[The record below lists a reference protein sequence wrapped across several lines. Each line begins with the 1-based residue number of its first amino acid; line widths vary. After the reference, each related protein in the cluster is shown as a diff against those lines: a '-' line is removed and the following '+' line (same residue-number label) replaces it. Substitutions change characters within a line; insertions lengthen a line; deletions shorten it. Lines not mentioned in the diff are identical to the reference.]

1 MDEKLKS
8 KFERACKKV
17 TTDPSYDREKYLHL
31 KLDKIPLLSLK
42 RGLGEI
48 AKNYIPH
55 TMKSSS
61 MKFPA
66 EVIVNVAAAMKVYVT
81 DITTLGR

>member
-1 MDEKLKS
+1 MDVKLNS

-31 KLDKIPLLSLK
+31 KLDEIPLVSLK
-42 RGLGEI
+42 RGLKDI
-48 AKNYIPH
+48 AINYIPH
-55 TMKSSS
+55 TLKSRST
-61 MKFPA
+61 KFPA
-66 EVIVNVAAAMKVYVT
+66 EVIVKIASVMKVYVT